1 VPDRPRLVP
10 ELICSDLGRSVRFYT
25 GVLGFRVR
33 HERPAERFAH
43 LERDGAELMIEQP
56 GMVRCS
62 PDHRSGSAPP
72 HRDRLFP
79 SAELSHPYG
88 RGMNL
93 EIDVD
98 EVAPLHDAALA
109 AGAEIVL
116 ALEERWYALETE
128 SLGVRQFAVADPDG
142 YVIRLSQ
149 RVGTR
154 QL

>member
-10 ELICSDLGRSVRFYT
+10 ELICSDLGRSLRFYT
-25 GVLGFRVR
+25 RVLGFRVR

-43 LERDGAELMIEQP
+43 LERGGAELMVEQP
-56 GMVRCS
+56 LTE
-62 PDHRSGSAPP
+62 
-72 HRDRLFP
+72 DRLFP
-79 SAELSHPYG
+79 AAELSHPYG
-88 RGMNL
+88 RGLNL

-98 EVAPLHDAALA
+98 EVEPLHDAALA

-116 ALEERWYALETE
+116 ALEERSYEIEHE
-128 SLGVRQFAVADPDG
+128 SLRVRQFAVADPDG

-149 RVGTR
+149 RLGTR

>member
-10 ELICSDLGRSVRFYT
+10 ELICSDLAGSLRFYT

-33 HERPAERFAH
+33 HQRPAERFAH

-56 GMVRCS
+56 R
-62 PDHRSGSAPP
+62 AT
-72 HRDRLFP
+72 DRLFP

-98 EVAPLHDAALA
+98 EVDPLHEAALA

-116 ALEERWYALETE
+116 ALEERWYDLETE
-128 SLGVRQFAVADPDG
+128 TLGVRQFAVADPDG

>member
-1 VPDRPRLVP
+1 
-10 ELICSDLGRSVRFYT
+10 
-25 GVLGFRVR
+25 VLGFRVM

-43 LERDGAELMIEQP
+43 LEREGAEVMIEQP
-56 GMVRCS
+56 HS
-62 PDHRSGSAPP
+62 Q
-72 HRDRLFP
+72 DRLFP

-88 RGMNL
+88 RGVNL

-98 EVAPLHDAALA
+98 EVAPLHAAALA

-116 ALEERWYALETE
+116 ALEEHWYERESE
-128 SLGVRQFAVADPDG
+128 SLGVRQFALADPDG

-149 RVGTR
+149 RIGTR

>member
-1 VPDRPRLVP
+1 
-10 ELICSDLGRSVRFYT
+10 
-25 GVLGFRVR
+25 VLGFQVL

-43 LERDGAELMIEQP
+43 LEREGAEIMIEQR

-72 HRDRLFP
+72 LSRDRLFP
-79 SAELSHPYG
+79 RADLSRPYG
-88 RGMNL
+88 RGVSL

-98 EVAPLHDAALA
+98 DVGPLHDAALA

-116 ALEERWYALETE
+116 GLEERWYERE
-128 SLGVRQFAVADPDG
+128 SEWLGVRQFALADPDG

-154 QL
+154 AYPPT

>member
-1 VPDRPRLVP
+1 
-10 ELICSDLGRSVRFYT
+10 
-25 GVLGFRVR
+25 VLGFRVL

-43 LERDGAELMIEQP
+43 LEREGAEIMLEQP
-56 GMVRCS
+56 LRL
-62 PDHRSGSAPP
+62 
-72 HRDRLFP
+72 DRLFP
-79 SAELSHPYG
+79 RAELTHPYG

-98 EVAPLHDAALA
+98 EVIPLHEACVA

-116 ALEERWYALETE
+116 SLEERWYALESE
-128 SLGVRQFAVADPDG
+128 SLHVRQFAVADPDG

-149 RVGTR
+149 RIGVR

>member
-1 VPDRPRLVP
+1 ML
-10 ELICSDLGRSVRFYT
+10 
-25 GVLGFRVR
+25 

-43 LERDGAELMIEQP
+43 LEREGAEIMIEQP
-56 GMVRCS
+56 L
-62 PDHRSGSAPP
+62 A
-72 HRDRLFP
+72 RDRLFP
-79 SAELSHPYG
+79 STDLSHPYG
-88 RGMNL
+88 RGVNL

-98 EVAPLHDAALA
+98 DVGPLHDAALA

-116 ALEERWYALETE
+116 ELEERWYERQRE
-128 SLGVRQFAVADPDG
+128 SLGVRQFALADPDG